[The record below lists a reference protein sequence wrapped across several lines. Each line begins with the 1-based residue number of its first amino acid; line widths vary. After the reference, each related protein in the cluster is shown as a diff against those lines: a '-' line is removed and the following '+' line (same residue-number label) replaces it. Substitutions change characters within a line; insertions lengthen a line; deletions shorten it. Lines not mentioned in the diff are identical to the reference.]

1 MSLAVVKKVNITEER
16 ILRFYVGRVPDNLGS
31 DVRVF
36 MLKYMVSDAEL
47 IKSNYPQIYA
57 HTTQEP

>member
-16 ILRFYVGRVPDNLGS
+16 ILRFYVGRVKCPDNLGV

-36 MLKYMVSDAEL
+36 NAK
-47 IKSNYPQIYA
+47 IYGI
-57 HTTQEP
+57 